1 MHRKVGVQNMSL
13 EKNGPWLELHVPK
26 KAAGKTVA
34 AVLAAEAGLPET
46 VTEEL
51 FRAGQIMKNKEIT
64 TPHDEVKQGDR
75 LRCQLFPEEPYGVP
89 PEMLPLE
96 VLYEDDHMIVVN
108 KGAGVKVHPN
118 SPDETDTLMNAVAF
132 HYQMQ
137 GLEARVRQLHRL
149 DQETSGAI
157 LFPKHAIAQ
166 KLLDEMLTAR
176 TISREYWAIVTG
188 KVERDA
194 SLIDEPIGRDRYHA
208 TRRRV
213 SRTGKSA
220 QTEYTVL
227 ERLRG
232 ATLVRAKLRTGRTHQ
247 IRVHLAHIG
256 HPLLGDDL
264 YGGPMDKIGRQAL
277 HAAFL
282 RFPHPLSGEMLEI
295 EAPLPDDMTILLDRL
310 RG

>member
-1 MHRKVGVQNMSL
+1 MNL
-13 EKNGPWLELHVPK
+13 EKNGPWLEVRVPK
-26 KAAGKTVA
+26 KAAGRTVA
-34 AVLAAEAGLPET
+34 AVLAAEAGLPER

-51 FRAGQIMKNKEIT
+51 FRSGQVMKNKEAT
-64 TPHDEVKQGDR
+64 SPHDEVKQGDR
-75 LRCQLFPEEPYGVP
+75 LRCLIFPEEPYGVP
-89 PEMLPLE
+89 PEMLPLD
-96 VLYEDDHMIVVN
+96 VLYEDDHLLVVN

-118 SPDETDTLMNAVAF
+118 APDETDTLMNAIAF

-176 TISREYWAIVTG
+176 TISREYWAVVKG
-188 KVERDA
+188 KVEREA
-194 SLIDEPIGRDRYHA
+194 GLIDEPIGRDRYHA

-213 SRTGKSA
+213 SRTGKPA
-220 QTEYTVL
+220 QTEYAVL

-247 IRVHLAHIG
+247 IRVHLAHLG
-256 HPLLGDDL
+256 HPLLGDEL
-264 YGGPMDKIGRQAL
+264 YGGPTDKIGRQAL

-295 EAPLPDDMTILLDRL
+295 EAALPEDMTILLDRL

>member
-1 MHRKVGVQNMSL
+1 MNL
-13 EKNGPWLELHVPK
+13 EKNGPWLEVRVPK
-26 KAAGKTVA
+26 KAAGRTVA
-34 AVLAAEAGLPET
+34 AVLAMEAGLPER

-51 FRAGQIMKNKEIT
+51 FRSGQVMKNKEVT
-64 TPHDEVKQGDR
+64 SPHEEVKQGDR
-75 LRCQLFPEEPYGVP
+75 LRCLLFPEEPYGVP
-89 PEMLPLE
+89 PEMLPLD
-96 VLYEDDHMIVVN
+96 VLYEDDHLLVVN
-108 KGAGVKVHPN
+108 KRAGVKVHPN
-118 SPDETDTLMNAVAF
+118 SPDETDTLMNAIAF

-166 KLLDEMLTAR
+166 KLLDEMLTSR
-176 TISREYWAIVTG
+176 TISREYWAVVKG

-194 SLIDEPIGRDRYHA
+194 GLIDEPIGRDRYHA

-213 SRTGKSA
+213 SRTGKPA
-220 QTEYTVL
+220 QTEYAVL

-282 RFPHPLSGEMLEI
+282 RFPHPLSGEPLEI
-295 EAPLPDDMTILLDRL
+295 EAPLPDDMANLFDRL